1 LLKQIVMCK
10 GLLDRLRHPENGYHF
25 VDIIQ

>member
-1 LLKQIVMCK
+1 MKQIVMCK
-10 GLLDRLRHPENGYHF
+10 GLLDRQRHPENGYHF